1 MSATWNDAEISWNS
15 ATRSWLGALTHL
27 ATWDDPAVRWNSEF
41 YSWLGDPVLPASAV
55 EKLRQLSVFA
65 HVASPREFTCI
76 ETPRLSVRIASPHV
90 VARIDVQRY
99 FARV

>member
-1 MSATWNDAEISWNS
+1 MA
-15 ATRSWLGALTHL
+15 HL
-27 ATWDDPAVRWNSEF
+27 ATWEDPAVRWDSEF
-41 YSWLGDPVLPASAV
+41 YSWLGEPVLPASAV

-65 HVASPREFTCI
+65 HVESPREFTRI
-76 ETPRLSVRIASPHV
+76 ETQRMSVRIASPHV